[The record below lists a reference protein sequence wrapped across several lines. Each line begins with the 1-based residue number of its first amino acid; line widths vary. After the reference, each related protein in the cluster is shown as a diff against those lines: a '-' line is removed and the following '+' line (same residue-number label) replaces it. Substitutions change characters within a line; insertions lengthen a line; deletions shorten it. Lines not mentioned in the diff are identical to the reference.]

1 VRGGT
6 WLLALAAAAVSAIA
20 CGSGGT
26 AAPMESA
33 ANAAPPAATATPAAT
48 PQPAPSATASPQPA
62 AETTPAPPA
71 STGEP
76 AASPA
81 PTPPYRNTVRWSTA
95 SEVDNFGYDVYRGT
109 SPDGPFERITADPIP
124 GAGTTDEPQKYTF
137 VDDKIDPYQTYF
149 YYVEAISLAGVRERF
164 TPIIPSKPKL
174 TRPPGR

>member
-1 VRGGT
+1 MRSGAC
-6 WLLALAAAAVSAIA
+6 LLVLGSAAAAISMMA

-33 ANAAPPAATATPAAT
+33 ANAAPAAT
-48 PQPAPSATASPQPA
+48 
-62 AETTPAPPA
+62 
-71 STGEP
+71 
-76 AASPA
+76 PA

-124 GAGTTDEPQKYTF
+124 GAGTTDEPQKYSF
-137 VDDKIDPYQTYF
+137 VDDKIDPYQVYF
-149 YYVEAISLAGVRERF
+149 YYVEAISLAGVRARF

>member
-1 VRGGT
+1 MRSGAL
-6 WLLALAAAAVSAIA
+6 LLALAAAISLIA

-26 AAPMESA
+26 AAPVESA
-33 ANAAPPAATATPAAT
+33 TKAAPAASPTPAATAAPTAT
-48 PQPAPSATASPQPA
+48 PQPSPSS
-62 AETTPAPPA
+62 TPAD
-71 STGEP
+71 P

-109 SPDGPFERITADPIP
+109 SPEGPFERITADPIP
-124 GAGTTDEPQKYTF
+124 GAGTTDEPQKYSF

-164 TPIIPSKPKL
+164 TPIIQSKPKL
-174 TRPPGR
+174 TRPPG